1 MRRKIN
7 VAASFAACLGA
18 LAIGAFA
25 APAWALDVDLELV
38 LAIDISRSVD
48 DEEALLQREGYMQAL
63 TDPRIIDAI
72 RSGALGRI
80 AVTYVEWAGSQY
92 QQTISDWAV
101 IDGPETAQA
110 FARSIGEA
118 PRVAEMWTSI
128 SGALAYSA
136 AKLDNNGF
144 EGKRRVIDV
153 SGDGRNNSGPDVA
166 QIRDALVARGTT
178 INGLPIMSERANFG
192 RPPERDLDI
201 YYEQN
206 VIGGP
211 GSFMVPAMD
220 FPDFARAVRTKLI
233 KEISGLPYGDGVDL
247 AETQDGRAPPAG
259 R

>member
-1 MRRKIN
+1 MRGTTGLLALPFAVVTI
-7 VAASFAACLGA
+7 AAM
-18 LAIGAFA
+18 
-25 APAWALDVDLELV
+25 PAQALDVDLELV

-48 DEEALLQREGYMQAL
+48 DEEAQLQRDGYMQAL

-72 RSGALGRI
+72 RAGPLGRI
-80 AVTYVEWAGSQY
+80 AVTYIEWAGAGY
-92 QQTISDWAV
+92 QQTIVDWAV
-101 IDGPETAQA
+101 IDGPDSAKS
-110 FARSIGEA
+110 FALKIGDA

-128 SGALAYSA
+128 SGALVYSA
-136 AKLDNNGF
+136 AKFDDNGF
-144 EGKRRVIDV
+144 EGKRLVIDV
-153 SGDGRNNSGPDVA
+153 SGDGRNNSGPDA
-166 QIRDALVARGTT
+166 ATIRDAVVARGIT

-211 GSFMVPAMD
+211 GAFIVPALD

-233 KEISGLPYGDGVDL
+233 KEISGRPDGAGID
-247 AETQDGRAPPAG
+247 RADAG